1 MAIVQHRG
9 RIWAV
14 AGRPAELTGR
24 DAERRLLDR
33 LVEAVRA
40 GESRALVVHG
50 EPGVGKTALLE
61 YLGGSAPGCRIE
73 RAAGVQS
80 EMELAFAGLHQL
92 CAPMLDRLEAVPAP
106 QREALRTAFG
116 MSVGPA
122 ADRFLVGLAVLSLM
136 STVAERQPLIC
147 LVDDG
152 QWLDH
157 ASRAVLAFVARRLG
171 AESVGLVLATRAAG
185 GDLAGLSELEVGG
198 LGEAA
203 ARALLDAALPG
214 PIDARVRDQIVAETR
229 GNPLALLE
237 LPRGLTATELAGG
250 FGLPGVVPLAG
261 SIEKSFGRRVG
272 AMPFQTRRLLLLAAA
287 DPAGDPALVWRAA
300 ACLGVGA
307 EAAAPAA
314 EAGLAEF
321 GTRVRFRHP
330 LARSAAYRFGSAQE
344 RREAH
349 GALAEATD
357 PRLDPDRCA
366 WHRAQAA
373 PWPDEDV
380 AAELERSADRAR
392 ARGGLAAAAAFL
404 RRAATLTLDPSLRAG
419 RAVAA
424 AQAEVQAGAYD
435 PARDLLAMA
444 GAGPLTSGQQAT
456 IDLIRGQLAF
466 LTSRGSEAPSL
477 LLKAARSLEPIDV
490 GLSRATYLD
499 ALSAAMFAGRLAS
512 PGSGVMEIARATA
525 AAPPPLAPRA
535 PDFLL
540 DGLTAE
546 YNDGYAAGTPML
558 RRALATFGDGMSA
571 EEELRWLWLAS
582 VAAMRVWDDDAWEA
596 LSARHVRL
604 AHGVGALSELPLAL
618 TSRTC
623 MLLFAGDLAAAAS
636 LAAEAQA
643 VNEATGSNLAPYG
656 ALGLAALRGDEAGTL
671 ALLEATKHDVTRRRE
686 GAGITFAEWANAL
699 LNNGLGRYPD
709 ALAAARRATTYEA
722 DLGSMIWP
730 LVELIEAAARG
741 GVTETAAGA
750 CQRLAV
756 MTGASGT
763 DWALGLQARSQAL
776 LSEGEEAERR
786 YRESLAWLGRTR
798 MRVELGRAHL
808 LYGEWLRRER
818 RRSDAREQLRT
829 AHGMLEG
836 IGAEAF
842 AERARRELRATG
854 ETARR
859 RTVVGGQEDLTA
871 QEAQIARLARDGL
884 SNPEIG
890 IRLFISAHT
899 VQYHLRKVFA
909 KLGITSRSQLDRV
922 LPGIPAS
929 AEPTR

>member
-1 MAIVQHRG
+1 MTTVQHR
-9 RIWAV
+9 
-14 AGRPAELTGR
+14 AGDLSMACRRTELTGR
-24 DAERRLLDR
+24 DAERRVLDR
-33 LVEAVRA
+33 LVGAVRA
-40 GESRALVVHG
+40 GGSRALVVHG

-92 CAPMLDRLEAVPAP
+92 CAPMLDRLEAVPVP

-116 MSVGPA
+116 MSAGPA

-136 STVAERQPLIC
+136 SAVAERQPLIC

-152 QWLDH
+152 QWLDSV
-157 ASRAVLAFVARRLG
+157 SRMVLAFVARRLG
-171 AESVGLVLATRAAG
+171 AESVGLVLATRGAG
-185 GDLAGLSELEVGG
+185 GDLAGLPGLEVGG
-198 LGEAA
+198 LEEAD
-203 ARALLDAALPG
+203 ARVLLEAALPG

-237 LPRGLTATELAGG
+237 LPRGLTVAELAGG
-250 FGLPGVVPLAG
+250 FGLPGAVPLAG
-261 SIEKSFGRRVG
+261 SIEESFGRRVG
-272 AMPFQTRRLLLLAAA
+272 ALPHQTRRLLLLAAA
-287 DPAGDPALVWRAA
+287 DPSGDPALVWRAA
-300 ACLGVGA
+300 ARLGVAA
-307 EAAAPAA
+307 EAAALAA

-330 LARSAAYRFGSAQE
+330 LARSAAYRFGSARE
-344 RREAH
+344 RQEAH
-349 GALAEATD
+349 GALAEVTD
-357 PRLDPDRCA
+357 PRLDPDRRA
-366 WHRAQAA
+366 WHRAQAV
-373 PWPDEDV
+373 PGPDEDV

-404 RRAATLTLDPSLRAG
+404 NRAATLTLDPSRRAG
-419 RAVAA
+419 RALAA
-424 AQAEVQAGAYD
+424 AQAKVQAGAYD

-456 IDLIRGQLAF
+456 VDLVRAQLAF
-466 LTSRGSEAPSL
+466 LTSHGSDAPSL
-477 LLKAARSLEPIDV
+477 LLKAARSLEPIDA

-512 PGSGVMEIARATA
+512 PGSGVMEIAPAVA

-540 DGLTAE
+540 DGLAAE

-571 EEELRWLWLAS
+571 EEELRWLWLAN

-604 AHGVGALSELPLAL
+604 AREVGALSELPLAL
-618 TSRTC
+618 TSRTA
-623 MLLFAGDLAAAAS
+623 MLLFAGDLTAATS
-636 LAAEAQA
+636 LTGESQA
-643 VNEATGSNLAPYG
+643 VNEATASNLAPYG

-671 ALLEATKHDVTRRRE
+671 ALLEATKEEVTRRGE
-686 GAGITFAEWANAL
+686 GAGITFAEWANAV

-709 ALAAARRATTYEA
+709 ALAAAWRATSYDA

-730 LVELIEAAARG
+730 TVELIEAAARSG
-741 GVTETAAGA
+741 ATETAAGA
-750 CQRLAV
+750 CKRFAA
-756 MTGASGT
+756 MTDASGT
-763 DWALGLQARSQAL
+763 DWALGLQARSHAL
-776 LSEGEEAERR
+776 LSEGEEAEHC
-786 YRESLAWLGRTR
+786 YREAIARLGRTR
-798 MRVELGRAHL
+798 MRVDLARAHL

-829 AHGMLEG
+829 AHGMLER
-836 IGAEAF
+836 IGAAAF
-842 AERARRELRATG
+842 AERARRELLATG
-854 ETARR
+854 ERVHK
-859 RTVVGGQEDLTA
+859 RTVAASGELTA
-871 QEAQIARLARDGL
+871 QEAQVAQLARDGL

-890 IRLFISAHT
+890 SRLFLSAHT

-909 KLGITSRSQLDRV
+909 KLGITSRSQLGRV

-929 AEPTR
+929 AERTG